1 MVITVYKHN
10 LKVEIIDYPKL
21 LVCIHV
27 LQVHKELTK
36 TFL

>member
-10 LKVEIIDYPKL
+10 LKVEIIDYSKL

-27 LQVHKELTK
+27 LGVHKELTNI
-36 TFL
+36 FL